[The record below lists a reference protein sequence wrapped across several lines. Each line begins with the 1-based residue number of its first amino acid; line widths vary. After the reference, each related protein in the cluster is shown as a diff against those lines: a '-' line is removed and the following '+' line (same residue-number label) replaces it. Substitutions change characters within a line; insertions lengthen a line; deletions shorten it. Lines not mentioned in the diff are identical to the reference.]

1 MVLERLLLDDDIEA
15 MDDVD
20 VVRLFA
26 GRVCVVLLP
35 LLDIFTPDVDVDVVV
50 GWNRVLLPLVDDV
63 LL

>member
-1 MVLERLLLDDDIEA
+1 MEV

-26 GRVCVVLLP
+26 GRLCVELLP

-50 GWNRVLLPLVDDV
+50 GWNKVLLPLVDDV

>member
-1 MVLERLLLDDDIEA
+1 

-26 GRVCVVLLP
+26 GRLCVVVLSP
-35 LLDIFTPDVDVDVVV
+35 LLDILPPDVDVDVVV